1 VETDRNRPSR
11 NIWNLSPLQTVILVC
26 LVATLSYFAP
36 KLEGALL
43 LHPRTV
49 WPLWPGCA
57 LLVPA
62 LLLVRQRMWLILI
75 PVAFAAFV
83 LYDLQA
89 GVPLRSIAW
98 FIPADAV
105 QVLIA
110 TLCLNYFFD
119 EVPRLNSVKAFAKY
133 LFFAVILAPFA
144 AAFLSAPGI
153 RSGYWNGWRIC
164 FFSEVLAFL
173 TLTPAILSW
182 VSNGH
187 AWVRKSRVY
196 HLEAAVLIT
205 GLALLGY
212 ISLSASARSSSPAL
226 LYSLVPFLLW
236 SALRFGSMGISSAV
250 IVVAFLSI
258 WGAVHGRG
266 PFIER
271 GPLDNVFSIQLF
283 LIFTATPFMVLA
295 ALVEE
300 RQRAQAALRKSEERL
315 RLAVQA
321 GRMYAFEWDAETDV
335 IVRSGECT
343 AILDWMGD
351 PTRDTGRQFVSRV
364 HPDDREAYAAPE
376 RGLTREDS
384 TYQTSYRVLRPDG
397 SVIWLEARGHALFD
411 VKGRML
417 RIIGMVADVTERKRA
432 ERELSEL
439 SGRLIH
445 AQEEERTRIAR
456 ELHDHLGQ
464 RMALLQINVERF
476 EQDTAE
482 LSSKARQEL
491 NNIAEL
497 TEECSSELHDISHQ
511 LHPSR
516 LDTLGLVAALGGFC
530 REFSVQHD
538 LQVQFVHQDVSGHV
552 PKDVSLC
559 LFRIVQE
566 ALSNVVK
573 HSGAPEAQV
582 ELTHHGDQID
592 LCISDRGAGFNPAFA
607 KREDGL
613 GLISM
618 RERLRLVGGHLS
630 IESEVSH
637 GTRIRARIP
646 LSSTARQGT
655 SDAKQSGAKA

>member
-1 VETDRNRPSR
+1 METDRSRPSR

-351 PTRDTGRQFVSRV
+351 PTRDTGRQFVNRV
-364 HPDDREAYAAPE
+364 HPDDREAYASQE

-559 LFRIVQE
+559 LFRIAQE

-573 HSGAPEAQV
+573 HSGAAEAQV

-592 LCISDRGAGFNPAFA
+592 LCISDAGAGFNPAFA
-607 KREDGL
+607 KEDGL

-646 LSSTARQGT
+646 LSSTAGQGT
-655 SDAKQSGAKA
+655 SDAKQRGANA

>member
-1 VETDRNRPSR
+1 METDRSRPSR

-119 EVPRLNSVKAFAKY
+119 EAPRLNSLKAFAKY

-187 AWVRKSRVY
+187 AWVRKSLVY

-411 VKGRML
+411 VKGRIL
-417 RIIGMVADVTERKRA
+417 RIIGMVVDVTERKRA

-559 LFRIVQE
+559 LFRIAQE

-655 SDAKQSGAKA
+655 SDAKQSGANA